1 MKLSLVILSV
11 ATMAAQSFV
20 IPTGLTNTLSRSIM
34 YSSEE
39 GSASEAVFV
48 PPSEEAV
55 DEDAAFA
62 KAELLGRGSAKV
74 SPYYH

>member
-20 IPTGLTNTLSRSIM
+20 IPTGSTNTLSRSIM

-39 GSASEAVFV
+39 GASEAVFV
-48 PPSEEAV
+48 PPAEEEV

-62 KAELLGRGSAKV
+62 KAELLGRGAAKV
-74 SPYYH
+74 SPYYR